1 MFDNL
6 LLIAIVTIV
15 VWLAT
20 YGFYLYTS
28 RQHQDLQQSVDALKR
43 QLGDSDG
50 EKAA

>member
-28 RQHQDLQQSVDALKR
+28 RQHQDLQHTLDELRQHLSETDPNKR
-43 QLGDSDG
+43 
-50 EKAA
+50 A